1 MRSALKLALVA
12 GLIVIIGLASATEVI
27 LLESP
32 GCTKCAAAQKVL
44 DEIGQKE
51 DLNITSYYYYTDEG
65 HAIIKEKKV
74 KGDIPAII
82 IGDRVVSYKEYNGDT
97 ELLRRLLMEAI
108 SSQLP
113 GSQNI
118 STAIPQA
125 ALLDHD
131 LSDRNNNAKNNNT
144 QNNNLSGLTGNGK
157 APILNL
163 QELSFY
169 SVAAVLGAGLVAGFN
184 PCLLGILV
192 FLAASVLSSNGR
204 RRELMMMVVFFSLG
218 IFTMYFLFGLGM
230 QRLLQSEAVA
240 SLFRYVLTIFL
251 LVIGLAHILDAEKLR
266 RGGDSLFRTDW
277 ALKYFEA
284 GVDRRRYTSY
294 FLIGAL
300 FSLVKAPCVVAIYL
314 AILDLIS
321 QKSYLEGAVYLAAY
335 NLGVVLPILILG
347 GFIAL
352 GMSPAQVDALRK
364 DHRVTIRLLTGILL
378 LALAP
383 LIYWQVI

>member
-82 IGDRVVSYKEYNGDT
+82 IGDRVISYKEYNGDT
-97 ELLRRLLMEAI
+97 ELLKRLLMEAI
-108 SSQLP
+108 ASQLP

-118 STAIPQA
+118 STGFAQA
-125 ALLDHD
+125 ALPSHD
-131 LSDRNNNAKNNNT
+131 FNASNNGINA
-144 QNNNLSGLTGNGK
+144 QNNNLSAQTGSELAQN
-157 APILNL
+157 LNL
-163 QELSFY
+163 QELSLY

-284 GVDRRRYTSY
+284 GVDKRRYTSY

-347 GFIAL
+347 GFIAF
-352 GMSPAQVDALRK
+352 GMSPARVDALRK

>member
-1 MRSALKLALVA
+1 MRSAFKFALVA
-12 GLIVIIGLASATEVI
+12 GLIMIIGLASATEVI
-27 LLESP
+27 LLKSP

-44 DEIGQKE
+44 DEIGPQE
-51 DLNITSYYYYTDEG
+51 GLNITSYYYYSDEG

-82 IGDRVVSYKEYNGDT
+82 IGERAISYKDYNGDT
-97 ELLRRLLMEAI
+97 KLLKRLLMEAI
-108 SSQLP
+108 ASQMPSRLNNST
-113 GSQNI
+113 GISQE
-118 STAIPQA
+118 
-125 ALLDHD
+125 ALLNRDFND
-131 LSDRNNNAKNNNT
+131 SNNNNNA
-144 QNNNLSGLTGNGK
+144 QNNNLSGQTGNGK

-240 SLFRYVLTIFL
+240 ALFRYVLTIFL
-251 LVIGLAHILDAEKLR
+251 VIIGLAHILDAEMLR
-266 RGGDSLFRTDW
+266 RGEDSLFRTDW

-284 GVDRRRYTSY
+284 GVERRRYSSY

-321 QKSYLEGAVYLAAY
+321 EKSYLEGAVYLAAY

>member
-1 MRSALKLALVA
+1 MLMRSALKLALVA

-27 LLESP
+27 LLKSP

-51 DLNITSYYYYTDEG
+51 DLNVTSYYYYSDEG
-65 HAIIKEKKV
+65 HAVIREKNV

-82 IGDRVVSYKEYNGDT
+82 IGDRVISYKEYNGDT

-108 SSQLP
+108 SSQPP
-113 GSQNI
+113 GSQKI
-118 STAIPQA
+118 SIGTPQA
-125 ALLDHD
+125 ALPNHD
-131 LSDRNNNAKNNNT
+131 LNISSNSINA
-144 QNNNLSGLTGNGK
+144 QNNSLSGQTGSRLANN
-157 APILNL
+157 LNL
-163 QELSFY
+163 QELSLY

-240 SLFRYVLTIFL
+240 AIFRYVLTILL

-277 ALKYFEA
+277 ALKYF
-284 GVDRRRYTSY
+284 
-294 FLIGAL
+294 
-300 FSLVKAPCVVAIYL
+300 
-314 AILDLIS
+314 
-321 QKSYLEGAVYLAAY
+321 
-335 NLGVVLPILILG
+335 
-347 GFIAL
+347 
-352 GMSPAQVDALRK
+352 
-364 DHRVTIRLLTGILL
+364 
-378 LALAP
+378 
-383 LIYWQVI
+383 